1 MKMSYRTTYYAACTG
16 FGVQSIVINLS
27 PLLFLTFQNQFNISF
42 AQIGMLVTCNFVIQM
57 LIDMSSALFVDKIG
71 YRKAAV
77 LSQISATIGLIGLG
91 VFPEILSDSYAGIVL
106 ATVFLGIGGGLME
119 VVGNPIVET
128 LPINIRSADLSLMH
142 SFYSWGLVAV
152 VLFSTMFFSM
162 FGIENW
168 KILTALWAIVPL
180 TNALVFLKTPIVNPK
195 PEDEKLSFTGLFKTK
210 VFWVLLILM
219 ICAGVSE
226 QAISQWAS
234 LFAEAGLGVS
244 KSTGDILGPCLFA
257 VLMGISRVYYAK
269 ANHGLNLR
277 KFIML
282 SSCLCVVSYVIVVF
296 SPFPV
301 VSLLGCG
308 LCGLSVGIMWPGV
321 VALATKYC
329 PKGGTSMYS
338 MLALFGDIGCSLGP
352 TMVGLVAGAS
362 GDTVKMLGNIFA
374 HGSTD
379 EIALKIG
386 ILSTIIF
393 PIAMVVT
400 TVFLSKLRKKTS

>member
-1 MKMSYRTTYYAACTG
+1 MKMSYKTTYYAACTG
-16 FGVQSIVINLS
+16 FGVQAIVINLS
-27 PLLFLTFQNQFNISF
+27 PLLFLTFQKQFDISF

-71 YRKAAV
+71 YRKAAI
-77 LSQISATIGLIGLG
+77 LSQLSAAIGLAGLG
-91 VFPEILSDSYAGIVL
+91 VFPEITPNAYMGIIV

-119 VVGNPIVET
+119 VVGNPIVES
-128 LPINIRSADLSLMH
+128 LPINIRSADLSFMH

-152 VLFSTMFFSM
+152 VLLSTVFFSV

-168 KILTALWAIVPL
+168 KILTALWAIVPVV
-180 TNALVFLKTPIVNPK
+180 NAIVFSKTPIVSPK

-210 VFWVLLILM
+210 VFWVLLVLM
-219 ICAGVSE
+219 VCAGVSE

-244 KSTGDILGPCLFA
+244 KSMGDILGPCLFA

-269 ANHGLNLR
+269 ANHGMNLR
-277 KFIML
+277 KFIMY
-282 SSCLCVVSYVIVVF
+282 SACLCVISYVIVVF

-321 VALATKYC
+321 VALAAKYC
-329 PKGGTSMYS
+329 PKGGTAMYS

-352 TMVGLVAGAS
+352 TMVGLVAGVSDGVTNMAIFTS
-362 GDTVKMLGNIFA
+362 GNA
-374 HGSTD
+374 D

-386 ILSTIIF
+386 ILSTIVF

-400 TVFLSKLRKKTS
+400 TAFLSKLRKKTV